1 VATTHET
8 TASVADVWGVLADG
22 WSYANWVVGSTRIRA
37 VDEAWPQEGSSIAH
51 SVGLWPAVLDDRTV
65 SIGMHEGRELK
76 LIARAL
82 PFGKAEITLRLH
94 ELPQGCRI
102 EMIEHAANPPWS
114 LMPNR
119 VQHLLI
125 HPRNSEALRRLAFLA
140 EKSRSAD

>member
-1 VATTHET
+1 
-8 TASVADVWGVLADG
+8 
-22 WSYANWVVGSTRIRA
+22 
-37 VDEAWPQEGSSIAH
+37 VDENWPQVGSSIAH

-65 SIGMHEGRELK
+65 SIGMHEERELK

-94 ELPQGCRI
+94 ELPKGCRI
-102 EMIEHAANPPWS
+102 EMIEHAANAPWS
-114 LMPNR
+114 LLPDQ

-140 EKSRSAD
+140 ERSPTAEV